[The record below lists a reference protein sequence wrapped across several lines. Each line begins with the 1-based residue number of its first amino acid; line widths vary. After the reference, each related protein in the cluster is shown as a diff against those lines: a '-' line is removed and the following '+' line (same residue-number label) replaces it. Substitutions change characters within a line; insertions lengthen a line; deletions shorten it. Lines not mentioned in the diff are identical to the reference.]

1 MSKGTNTPARPTPV
15 PADESL
21 IQTFLDAQWME
32 RGLGKHTL
40 AAYGSDLR
48 SAASWLASRN
58 SSLCAAKRDELLAYL
73 AERVQQGFQPRSAA
87 RLLSS
92 LRRFYQYIVRE
103 GRRPED
109 PSALIDA
116 PRLSRNLPDT
126 LTEADVETLLQ
137 APRTDDPLGLRD
149 RAMLELLYAC
159 GLRVSELVLL
169 RMDQINVR
177 RGVVQVSG
185 KGGKE
190 RLIPMGEESVAWV
203 ERYVMQAR
211 PELAQGAMPAELF
224 ITRRGAHMT
233 RQAFWHV
240 IRRYARQAGITKPL
254 SPHTL
259 RHAFATHLLNH
270 GADLRSLQLLLG
282 HSSLSTTQIYTHV
295 ARERLKQLHAAH
307 HPRG

>member
-1 MSKGTNTPARPTPV
+1 M
-15 PADESL
+15 
-21 IQTFLDAQWME
+21 WME
-32 RGLGKHTL
+32 RGLAKHTL

-48 SAASWLASRN
+48 SVSAWLAKRGSG
-58 SSLCAAKRDELLAYL
+58 LTHAARGELLAYL

-92 LRRFYQYIVRE
+92 LRRFYQYMVRE
-103 GRRPED
+103 GRLQED
-109 PSALIDA
+109 PSALIDS
-116 PRLSRNLPDT
+116 PRLGRNLPDT
-126 LTEADVETLLQ
+126 LTESDVEALLQ
-137 APRTDDPLGLRD
+137 VPRSEDALGLRD

-203 ERYVMQAR
+203 ERYMTQAR
-211 PELAQGAMPAELF
+211 PELAQGATPAELF

-233 RQAFWHV
+233 RQAFWYV
-240 IRRYARQAGITKPL
+240 IKRYARQAGISKPL

>member
-1 MSKGTNTPARPTPV
+1 MSKGANTHVRRTSV
-15 PADESL
+15 STDEAI
-21 IQTFLDAQWME
+21 IQTFLDAVWME
-32 RGLGKHTL
+32 RGLSQHTL

-48 SAASWLASRN
+48 SVSSWLSKRG
-58 SSLCAAKRDELLAYL
+58 SSLSEARRDELLAYL
-73 AERVQQGFQPRSAA
+73 AERVQQGFRPRSAA

-92 LRRFYQYIVRE
+92 LRRFYQYMVRE
-103 GRRPED
+103 SRLLED
-109 PSALIDA
+109 PSALIDS

-126 LTEADVETLLQ
+126 LTEADVEALLQ
-137 APRTDDPLGLRD
+137 APRTEDPLGLRD
-149 RAMLELLYAC
+149 RAMVELLYAC

-177 RGVVQVSG
+177 SGVVQVSG

-190 RLIPMGEESVAWV
+190 RLVPMGEESIAWI
-203 ERYVMQAR
+203 ERYVTQAR
-211 PELAQGAMPAELF
+211 PDLAQGAMPAELF

-233 RQAFWHV
+233 RQAFWYV
-240 IRRYARQAGITKPL
+240 IKRYARQAGISKPL

>member
-1 MSKGTNTPARPTPV
+1 M
-15 PADESL
+15 
-21 IQTFLDAQWME
+21 WME
-32 RGLGKHTL
+32 RGLAKHTL

-48 SAASWLASRN
+48 SVSAWLGKRG
-58 SSLCAAKRDELLAYL
+58 SSLSKAVRGDLLAYL
-73 AERVQQGFQPRSAA
+73 AERVQQGFRPRSAA

-92 LRRFYQYIVRE
+92 LRRFYQYMVRE
-103 GRRPED
+103 GRFQED
-109 PSALIDA
+109 PSALIDS
-116 PRLSRNLPDT
+116 PRLGRNLPDT
-126 LTEADVETLLQ
+126 LTEADVEALLQ
-137 APRTDDPLGLRD
+137 APRVDDPLGLRD

-190 RLIPMGEESVAWV
+190 RLIPMGEESVAWL
-203 ERYVMQAR
+203 EQYVTQAR

-240 IRRYARQAGITKPL
+240 IKRYARQAGISKPL